1 MKYSIRETTAFR
13 KGVKRM
19 LKRGVDRAKL
29 SKVVRLLAQ
38 GETLPPK
45 YRDHALT
52 GDLVGFRDCHIEPD
66 WLLIYRIEDDVLV
79 LTLTGTGTHA
89 DLF

>member
-19 LKRGVDRAKL
+19 LKRGVDRTKL